1 MGCAVLQHSL
11 EKFLGPGAMPAEPR
25 SSSPCQVVREGNSE
39 AEINILAGRSGQNN
53 LSIVCYSLNW

>member
-39 AEINILAGRSGQNN
+39 AEISIFAGRSANEAQICP
-53 LSIVCYSLNW
+53 LFVIL